1 MPKMPEQDPNNTL
14 WQARALAQKMP
25 GGEELDALLV
35 TFQVERE
42 KVRAILDAL
51 HWENTD
57 ALSFIDLAESASA
70 IMAKLEKERDAML
83 DMAESRAD
91 GSVATDGYYA
101 FATQLNWKYP
111 DGDPMPI
118 WAHLSHET
126 QDAFVA
132 FAKAVATT
140 PTVERIP

>member
-1 MPKMPEQDPNNTL
+1 MPNTSENEPNNTL
-14 WQARALAQKMP
+14 WRARALAQKMP
-25 GGEELDALLV
+25 GGEELDAILV

-57 ALSFIDLAESASA
+57 KLSFIDLAESASA
-70 IMAKLEKERDAML
+70 VMAKLEKERDAMI
-83 DMAESRAD
+83 DMAESQAD

-118 WAHLSHET
+118 WAHLSHEI

-140 PTVERIP
+140 PTESAP